1 MRRIFSMKNWDILT
15 RNKSL
20 AMVATF
26 GLFAVWL
33 LLPDDLLKTMALHGF
48 LWGSFSLSVIVMES
62 ADPQR
67 VPKFSQRMPNWA
79 SILLIYGTAIQI
91 LLWYISVKLE

>member
-1 MRRIFSMKNWDILT
+1 MKRIFSMKNWDILT

-67 VPKFSQRMPNWA
+67 VPNTNSDNKSLVNGSPICVNSCCHFQRK
-79 SILLIYGTAIQI
+79 S
-91 LLWYISVKLE
+91 